1 MEQQIIQKP
10 EEVAIEKEVKSKGST
25 IKIITIIIM
34 TFLLVALIVIKI
46 NNPSF
51 SKLLFIVLLSA
62 LIIISVL
69 IIFLPNILAYMK
81 DKKGIKTGGVS
92 IPAPATLGE
101 LLAIAENALT
111 NRQFANHL
119 KGCKKY
125 WYEIVGKGIKNRVF
139 IYHAEALYK
148 NGMEK
153 GEVYIIINA
162 HYPLDLKDILI
173 DPSDYEIRRCIQTI
187 GTDPREEAGERVTH
201 RENPLLGT
209 TETIVE
215 RRKQEEVKT
224 ENKKEEEE
232 TFE

>member
-1 MEQQIIQKP
+1 MEIKQ
-10 EEVAIEKEVKSKGST
+10 EEVAIEKEVKNNGRT
-25 IKIITIIIM
+25 IKIVTIIIGV
-34 TFLLVALIVIKI
+34 FLLVALIVIKM
-46 NNPSF
+46 NNPAF

-62 LIIISVL
+62 LVIICVL
-69 IIFLPNILAYMK
+69 IIFLPNILAA
-81 DKKGIKTGGVS
+81 KKKNIQTGGLT

>member
-1 MEQQIIQKP
+1 MENIKP
-10 EEVAIEKEVKSKGST
+10 EEVQVEKDIKRKGGT
-25 IKIITIIIM
+25 MKIVTGIIGV
-34 TFLLVALIVIKI
+34 FLLVALIVIKM
-46 NNPSF
+46 NNPAF

-62 LIIISVL
+62 LVIICVL
-69 IIFLPNILAYMK
+69 IIFLPNILAFK
-81 DKKGIKTGGVS
+81 NKNIQTGGLT